1 MSEERIQKLMARA
14 NIASRRKSEE
24 MIVEGRVLINGR
36 LATLGDKADPEKDK
50 ITVDGQRIKV
60 TNIEKHYYIVY
71 KPPNVLST
79 NEKPFGEKRPTVRE
93 LLPVEGH
100 FFSVGRLDV
109 ESEGLMVLTND
120 GDLAHRLTHPR
131 YEHTKTYKVTVY
143 GKPTAETLV
152 KWENGIWLDGERSAP
167 CFIRMI
173 EEGVETS
180 VLRIIMIEGRKRQIR
195 RTAST
200 LGHPVKRLMRT
211 HIGQLGL
218 GTLKRGDH
226 FKLDQDQVKAMLTPA
241 DELKFIQRKNRKFH
255 GRVPLADHDQ

>member
-1 MSEERIQKLMARA
+1 MVEERIQKLMARA

-24 MIVEGRVLINGR
+24 MITEGRVVINGR
-36 LATLGDKADPEKDK
+36 LATLGDKADPDKDK
-50 ITVDGQRIKV
+50 IMVDGQRLKI
-60 TNIEKHYYIVY
+60 TNAEKRYYVVY

-79 NEKPFGEKRPTVRE
+79 NEKPVGDKRPTVRD
-93 LLPVEGH
+93 LLPAEGH

-143 GKPTAETLV
+143 GKPTPEILV
-152 KWENGIWLDGERSAP
+152 KWENGVWLDGERVAP

-173 EEGVETS
+173 EEGVETC

-195 RTAST
+195 RIASL
-200 LGHPVKRLMRT
+200 LGHPVKRLVRT
-211 HIGQLGL
+211 HIGKLGL
-218 GTLKRGDH
+218 GTLKRGDC
-226 FKLDQDQVKAMLTPA
+226 FKLEKEQVDAMLTPA

-255 GRVPLADHDQ
+255 GRVPHADHEE